1 MKKSIKFLLTILSV
15 MLMLTLTA
23 CKESDK
29 ADTTTDKEIKV
40 GVLVADVSGEEALGF
55 KSYLQDYISKNYN
68 VTFEYTAQLED
79 AAAEKSAIEDFA
91 SRGFDA
97 VISMSSNDR
106 STQLQAAIDNEIYYV
121 VGSGVLDSDVYD
133 TYKNSEYFLGE
144 VGPSNDTEY
153 EAGYAM
159 GQYYKDKGV
168 TSIGLYGAFIPN
180 PMHVYRAAGVLA
192 GLGLEYDGL
201 LDKDA
206 VVGAIYAGNG
216 IDATKISGD
225 ISVSYMSGYD
235 PDTIYATLGT
245 IIGGGID
252 AYLSVGMTTTFFAAQ
267 LNEAGIEYSDI
278 DSFTSTNGE
287 YMNTGKLGYLAGKY
301 SSSIGPVY
309 ALIANA
315 VNGNRIVDE
324 NGCAPSISQGY
335 AVATNYDEFSQI
347 AVNDAG
353 ENPIYSKEVLDTMIG
368 ADITYDTFKS
378 IVESK

>member
-121 VGSGVLDSDVYD
+121 VGSGVLDSEVYD

-201 LDKDA
+201 LDKDT

-252 AYLSVGMTTTFFAAQ
+252 VYLSVGMTTTFFAAQ

-287 YMNTGKLGYLAGKY
+287 YMNTGKLAYLAGKY

>member
-121 VGSGVLDSDVYD
+121 VGSGVLDSEVYD

-180 PMHVYRAAGVLA
+180 PVHVYRAAGVLA

-201 LDKDA
+201 LDKDT

-252 AYLSVGMTTTFFAAQ
+252 VYLSVGMTTTFFAAQ

-287 YMNTGKLGYLAGKY
+287 YMNTGKLAYLAVKY